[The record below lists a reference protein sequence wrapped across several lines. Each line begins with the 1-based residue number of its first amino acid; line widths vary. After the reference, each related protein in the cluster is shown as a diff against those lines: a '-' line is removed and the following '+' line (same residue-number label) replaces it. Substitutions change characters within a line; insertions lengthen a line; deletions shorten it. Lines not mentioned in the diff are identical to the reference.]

1 MRPKTPPE
9 VVQKIINI
17 ALQDTKRTLSA
28 SKIASLVN
36 VSRKTVQRILTKN
49 NISLQ
54 ANKKDIIEV
63 ADNEAA
69 KKPEKSART
78 LSKDFNLSPTT
89 IRKKCNKHYV
99 KKSNALSSEE
109 IEEIIATYSRYKSI
123 KKTAKVLGRCPKT
136 IKKYLSR

>member
-36 VSRKTVQRILTKN
+36 VSRKTVQRILAKN

-63 ADNEAA
+63 ADNEVA

-89 IRKKCNKHYV
+89 IRKKCKHYV

>member
-36 VSRKTVQRILTKN
+36 VSRKTVQRILAKN

-69 KKPEKSART
+69 KKPEKSA
-78 LSKDFNLSPTT
+78 
-89 IRKKCNKHYV
+89 
-99 KKSNALSSEE
+99 
-109 IEEIIATYSRYKSI
+109 
-123 KKTAKVLGRCPKT
+123 
-136 IKKYLSR
+136 

>member
-1 MRPKTPPE
+1 MRPKAPPE

-17 ALQDTKRTLSA
+17 ALQDIKRTLSA

-36 VSRKTVQRILTKN
+36 VSRKTVQRILAKN
-49 NISLQ
+49 NIR
-54 ANKKDIIEV
+54 AV

-89 IRKKCNKHYV
+89 IRKKCKHYV